1 MDNQPTDKLL
11 QESEPPIPRMG
22 SFNAWYILLLAVLLA
37 EIIFFIWFT
46 QYFS

>member
-1 MDNQPTDKLL
+1 MNMQPTDHLPKE
-11 QESEPPIPRMG
+11 QEPPIPLMG

-37 EIIFFIWFT
+37 EIVFFIWFT